1 MIGADAALDT
11 LRFAKYVAIAK
22 LPERRNQG
30 IVMITLTLIVL
41 LIFVP
46 ASRSILGGF
55 LKGIGAL
62 LGLAF
67 LVSRDSVGR
76 RRGL

>member
-1 MIGADAALDT
+1 
-11 LRFAKYVAIAK
+11 
-22 LPERRNQG
+22 
-30 IVMITLTLIVL
+30 MITLTLIAL

-46 ASRSILGGF
+46 SARGIMGGF
-55 LKGIGAL
+55 ISGIFSL

-67 LVSRDSVGR
+67 LISRELGGR

>member
-1 MIGADAALDT
+1 
-11 LRFAKYVAIAK
+11 
-22 LPERRNQG
+22 
-30 IVMITLTLIVL
+30 MITLTLIAL

-46 ASRSILGGF
+46 SARGILGG
-55 LKGIGAL
+55 LVSGIFSL

-67 LVSRDSVGR
+67 LISREPGGR

>member
-1 MIGADAALDT
+1 
-11 LRFAKYVAIAK
+11 
-22 LPERRNQG
+22 
-30 IVMITLTLIVL
+30 MITLTLIAL

-46 ASRSILGGF
+46 PARSILGGF
-55 LKGIGAL
+55 VSGIFSL

-67 LVSRDSVGR
+67 LISRESGGR

>member
-1 MIGADAALDT
+1 
-11 LRFAKYVAIAK
+11 
-22 LPERRNQG
+22 
-30 IVMITLTLIVL
+30 MITLTLILL

-46 ASRSILGGF
+46 ASRRVLSGMILRVF
-55 LKGIGAL
+55 SL

-67 LVSRDSVGR
+67 LISRESGGR